1 MSEKSGSHNIRA
13 KLDNDLVKL
22 KDSILRLGDMVDR
35 AIGRAME
42 ALVDQDMVL
51 AREVMEEDEAINE
64 MRFEIEGLCLR
75 TIATQQ
81 PTASDLRAIVAA
93 MNIVSDLER
102 MGDHAAGIA
111 KSVLRGED
119 DPKLEVPPDITLMA
133 KRVREMLQMAFK
145 AYRNQDLAL
154 AHKVAVLDDEIDK
167 QYRKLFRDLLQIMAD
182 KPIKS
187 GAGIRLQF
195 ASHNLERI
203 ADRATNLVERV
214 IFQHSGEMQE
224 LNPEPGD
231 EAIN

>member
-1 MSEKSGSHNIRA
+1 MSEQSGAAHPRA
-13 KLDNDLVKL
+13 KLDRDLEHL
-22 KDSILRLGDMVDR
+22 RDDTLRLGDMVDN
-35 AIGRAME
+35 ALMRAME
-42 ALVDQDMVL
+42 ALVEQDSVL
-51 AREVMEEDEAINE
+51 ALEIMDADEAINTL
-64 MRFEIEGLCLR
+64 RFDIEEHCLSM
-75 TIATQQ
+75 IATQQ

-93 MNIVSDLER
+93 MNMVSDLER

-119 DPKLEVPPDITLMA
+119 DPKLDVPPDIILMA
-133 KRVREMLQMAFK
+133 KRVREMLQMALK
-145 AYRNQDLAL
+145 AYRDQDLSL
-154 AHKVAVLDDEIDK
+154 AHKVAALDDDIDK

-224 LNPEPGD
+224 LNPEPEETGF
-231 EAIN
+231 N

>member
-1 MSEKSGSHNIRA
+1 LR
-13 KLDNDLVKL
+13 DD
-22 KDSILRLGDMVDR
+22 ILRLGSMVDD
-35 AIGRAME
+35 AIARAMD
-42 ALVDQDMVL
+42 ALVQQDAVL
-51 AREVMEEDEAINE
+51 AQEIIDHDVVINAK
-64 MRFEIEGLCLR
+64 RFEIEEHCLGL
-75 TIATQQ
+75 IATQQ
-81 PTASDLRAIVAA
+81 PAAGDLRAIVAA

-119 DPKLEVPPDITLMA
+119 DPKIEIPPDITKMA
-133 KRVREMLQMAFK
+133 KRVREMLKMAFK
-145 AYRNQDLAL
+145 AYRDQDLAL
-154 AHKVAVLDDEIDK
+154 AQEVAELDDEIDQ
-167 QYRKLFRDLLQIMAD
+167 QYRKLFRDLLQKMAE

-224 LNPEPGD
+224 LNPEPD
-231 EAIN
+231 EAAFN